1 MEFLLM
7 TDDMI
12 DPSSFP
18 DEETIG
24 IGVDWDWN
32 ASNGTAAMGKKR
44 IHFDDDTKAAEKNA
58 KMARRETCSSSLN
71 SWQQVE
77 DLANNLAAGL
87 DGSCSLSG
95 LGVDLNSSSYISD
108 ALLSVPSLTVF
119 KQELPS
125 PTNHANGATQLSPNA
140 VDTSNSRESD
150 DSRGSSSHMQQLY
163 VPYDSVICQNEQRSP
178 DIAEKHSLQ
187 PNKNTLVVAS
197 VPATST
203 GSPPLDTSDNCR
215 FQYVLAAATSI
226 TTKINEETLTY
237 LNQRQSYEIK
247 LKKLGDLTDF
257 RGKILKS
264 VIRLCFHERRLQYME
279 KEQIAAWEASRP
291 GDRILEV
298 DLPLSYGMFNLVQDP
313 SMLNT
318 VEFLWDPTKEVGV
331 YIKVNCISTEF
342 TPNKHGGEKGVPF
355 RIQVDTYTHSDKMQR
370 YLHSASCQ
378 IKVFKLK
385 GGDRKHKQ
393 DREKILK
400 RPLIEQEKYQPSY
413 ECTVLSDLAII
424 KSPIHSTEYIFG
436 SPNTTSS
443 PTVTSSE
450 PINGFCNGAT
460 APSKDL
466 TTIHDPSS
474 TTVANVGQPERV
486 ADSSNSSMQQILTG
500 PLPFN
505 ATAQQT
511 SLWLQN
517 NRFNGHL
524 RSFSSFSG
532 ADLLRL
538 SRDDLIQICGLADG
552 IRLFNVLH
560 TKAKTLY
567 FCVQTSPIVYHA
579 IYLASLSSREI
590 ISKLSKLLSISI
602 NQVHDVYLQ
611 GPGGIHVL
619 VSDELVQ
626 NIKDEAMFMV
636 EILPDHSSDRLRILL
651 KPPSSN

>member
-1 MEFLLM
+1 MLLLVHTVTM
-7 TDDMI
+7 TLADIEMCAKFYHTLSPI
-12 DPSSFP
+12 PQR
-18 DEETIG
+18 TVLTLVG
-24 IGVDWDWN
+24 
-32 ASNGTAAMGKKR
+32 KR
-44 IHFDDDTKAAEKNA
+44 IAVTFSKKKGLCRSFKHRAHTP
-58 KMARRETCSSSLN
+58 RLRH
-71 SWQQVE
+71 
-77 DLANNLAAGL
+77 NLQA
-87 DGSCSLSG
+87 
-95 LGVDLNSSSYISD
+95 
-108 ALLSVPSLTVF
+108 
-119 KQELPS
+119 
-125 PTNHANGATQLSPNA
+125 
-140 VDTSNSRESD
+140 
-150 DSRGSSSHMQQLY
+150 
-163 VPYDSVICQNEQRSP
+163 
-178 DIAEKHSLQ
+178 
-187 PNKNTLVVAS
+187 
-197 VPATST
+197 
-203 GSPPLDTSDNCR
+203 
-215 FQYVLAAATSI
+215 I
-226 TTKINEETLTY
+226 T
-237 LNQRQSYEIK
+237 
-247 LKKLGDLTDF
+247 
-257 RGKILKS
+257 
-264 VIRLCFHERRLQYME
+264 
-279 KEQIAAWEASRP
+279 
-291 GDRILEV
+291 
-298 DLPLSYGMFNLVQDP
+298 
-313 SMLNT
+313 
-318 VEFLWDPTKEVGV
+318 
-331 YIKVNCISTEF
+331 
-342 TPNKHGGEKGVPF
+342 
-355 RIQVDTYTHSDKMQR
+355 
-370 YLHSASCQ
+370 
-378 IKVFKLK
+378 
-385 GGDRKHKQ
+385 
-393 DREKILK
+393 
-400 RPLIEQEKYQPSY
+400 
-413 ECTVLSDLAII
+413 
-424 KSPIHSTEYIFG
+424 
-436 SPNTTSS
+436 
-443 PTVTSSE
+443 
-450 PINGFCNGAT
+450 INGFCNGAT